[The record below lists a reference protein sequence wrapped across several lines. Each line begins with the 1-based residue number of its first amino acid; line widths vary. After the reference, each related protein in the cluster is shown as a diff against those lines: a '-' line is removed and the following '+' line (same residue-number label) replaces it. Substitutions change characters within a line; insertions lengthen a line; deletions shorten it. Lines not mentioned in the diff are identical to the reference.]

1 MNHVSVLT
9 LSHLDWPSGCYFV
22 SFKAFTSKQTYPTI
36 LLHLNWNL
44 QRPLGFN
51 DTNQV
56 YVYCTLYCL
65 SVLAGPVWVKRC
77 MNFSH
82 MQQLDVFL
90 EQIYYKS
97 SFGGFPFI
105 FLLSHLHPFTCP
117 AQRMSP
123 ICKIMITQI
132 CIFFESPLNTERI
145 NWKSIVVDIIMM
157 ERKGLKVSLLHSLCP
172 GTLVSNCLKP
182 CQRAIWK
189 TSLIHK

>member
-1 MNHVSVLT
+1 MT
-9 LSHLDWPSGCYFV
+9 
-22 SFKAFTSKQTYPTI
+22 QTKCMYTALCTVCLYWLGQFEWNVAWIFPTCS
-36 LLHLNWNL
+36 NWM
-44 QRPLGFN
+44 F
-51 DTNQV
+51 
-56 YVYCTLYCL
+56 
-65 SVLAGPVWVKRC
+65 
-77 MNFSH
+77 
-82 MQQLDVFL
+82 FL
-90 EQIYYKS
+90 EQICYKS